1 MITHGI
7 KDNSNMFHGSEW
19 AMDESAD
26 DLIDLLTYVCPFS
39 GKKRVAGL
47 DNGELSMKCLGSKQ
61 NLYFSMLHV

>member
-1 MITHGI
+1 
-7 KDNSNMFHGSEW
+7 
-19 AMDESAD
+19 MDESAD

-61 NLYFSMLHV
+61 TYISRCYMFRFYFYVPLVSTHRI

>member
-1 MITHGI
+1 
-7 KDNSNMFHGSEW
+7 
-19 AMDESAD
+19 MDESAD

-39 GKKRVAGL
+39 GKKRVASL